1 MADFKSDGITHPR
14 RPLLGRLWP
23 LFPVFSEP
31 IMTVTPELVDR
42 LLQDLEGLR
51 GCVLGRGARQADRI
65 DDMMAR
71 ARALQAAAQG
81 SAHELLGFSAYE
93 PGRPAF

>member
-1 MADFKSDGITHPR
+1 
-14 RPLLGRLWP
+14 
-23 LFPVFSEP
+23 
-31 IMTVTPELVDR
+31 MTVTPELVDR

-65 DDMMAR
+65 DGMMAR

-81 SAHELLGFSAYE
+81 SAHEPALRGCINQLERLLAGVHGPS
-93 PGRPAF
+93 RPASIAG